1 MLRRRTRVEIFCD
14 LSGGMQSGQSC
25 FDIIFSSRFL
35 VVRRSSKRTVQYE
48 DPRLRNE
55 APIPKPLL
63 FKELRVEMA
72 TPLTSGAAPADEI
85 ESQDF
90 YYKIP
95 QVRSVEFASKDGTIA
110 TLEGEIS
117 VETGDAIM
125 TGSEGERWPIRR
137 FDFEQKYRPHGQ
149 TRKGEA
155 GEYVSE
161 PAVVTAAQLRTPK
174 LVHLS
179 EGRGSLNGRAGDWLV
194 TYGHHDQAIVAPAIF
209 SATYRRIGVP
219 VDIGLS
225 RDCLYAKPAI
235 DGIVS
240 ALRHQLKHTCFHVR
254 LLDDARPEVNYTR
267 HSLWCLIQE
276 VAPDV
281 DDSIPDVLTLSVAA
295 WTLPVE
301 TKDSLPGA
309 LRSLQRMKARPK
321 RSYIEGVFIKLAQA
335 VTPRQKTRAA
345 NKMPER
351 SLVKALA
358 EQLFELDHFNAAL
371 KSFYQGKIN
380 PEFRH
385 YMPALED
392 AEPVG
397 DEQTF
402 LESGVIADRIAN
414 RYQLVWQKSVFG
426 LTKDLAERKGLLS
439 IFLAAPTGLVQW
451 GLLSAF
457 IFTCFTE
464 FHDGCETIDRLSF
477 LQCSSHVWRTWVA
490 PVSLAAYLLVVSL
503 GWLKWIALKA
513 EKVENKHQDY
523 RLLAE
528 YMRVQYVWA
537 VLGIDKHVTDAEPP
551 VVPSESGWVVSAA
564 RALRHHAI
572 MPRSAQAPPSRVRA
586 EWANAAFL
594 VEQKTYHDRTLIK
607 RREDAIHHVRRYSR
621 IAVVSSISA
630 FVVLLMLKFGMPFFD
645 GFRNL
650 EMAAHFFVVVMVI
663 SLAVWAALH
672 KVIDLYAWE
681 IEAQRGK
688 LVRSALQ
695 RAITELKHTEK
706 PVHEIFFECGSFF
719 CADQAAWHA
728 LRRAK
733 PIEGPGG

>member
-1 MLRRRTRVEIFCD
+1 M
-14 LSGGMQSGQSC
+14 
-25 FDIIFSSRFL
+25 
-35 VVRRSSKRTVQYE
+35 
-48 DPRLRNE
+48 
-55 APIPKPLL
+55 
-63 FKELRVEMA
+63 EMA
-72 TPLTSGAAPADEI
+72 IPLTSETAPADEI

-110 TLEGEIS
+110 TLEGEVS
-117 VETGDAIM
+117 VEVGDAIM

-137 FDFEQKYRPHGQ
+137 IDFEHKYWPHGQ

-155 GEYVSE
+155 GRYVGQ
-161 PAVVTAAQLRTPK
+161 PAMVTATQLRMPRV
-174 LVHLS
+174 VHLS
-179 EGRGSLNGRAGDWLV
+179 DGRGSLNGQAGDWLV
-194 TYGHHDQAIVAPAIF
+194 TYGQHDQAIVAPAIF
-209 SATYRRIGVP
+209 SATYRRVCVP
-219 VDIGLS
+219 VDIGIS

-235 DGIVS
+235 DAVVT
-240 ALRHQLKHTCFHVR
+240 ALRHRLKHTSFHVR
-254 LLDDARPEVNYTR
+254 LLDDARAEVNYTR
-267 HSLWCLIQE
+267 HSLWCLIQKA
-276 VAPDV
+276 APDAN
-281 DDSIPDVLTLSVAA
+281 DSIPDVLTLSVAV
-295 WTLPVE
+295 WTLPFE
-301 TKDSLPGA
+301 DNDSLSGV
-309 LRSLQRMKARPK
+309 LRNLERMKARPK
-321 RSYIEGVFIKLAQA
+321 RSYMEEVFFKLAQA
-335 VTPRQKTRAA
+335 VVPPQKTRGA
-345 NKMPER
+345 NETSQR

-358 EQLFELDHFNAAL
+358 EQLFELDNFNAAL
-371 KSFYQGKIN
+371 KSFYQGKIH
-380 PEFRH
+380 PEFKH
-385 YMPALED
+385 YMPVLED

-402 LESGVIADRIAN
+402 LESGVIADGIAN
-414 RYQLVWQKSVFG
+414 RYQKIWQKSVFG
-426 LTKDLAERKGLLS
+426 ITKDLAERKGLLS

-464 FHDGCETIDRLSF
+464 FHDGCEKIDRFSF
-477 LQCSSHVWRTWVA
+477 LQCSSDAWRTWLA
-490 PVSLAAYLLVVSL
+490 PASLAVYLLVLSL
-503 GWLKWIALKA
+503 GWLKWVDLKA

-537 VLGIDKHVTDAEPP
+537 VLGIDKHVTDSEPP

-564 RALRHHAI
+564 RALRHHA
-572 MPRSAQAPPSRVRA
+572 MASRSAQEPPSHVRT
-586 EWANAAFL
+586 EWANEAFL
-594 VEQKTYHDRTLIK
+594 VEQMTYHDRTLIK
-607 RREDAIHHVRRYSR
+607 RREDAIQHVSRYSR

-630 FVVLLMLKFGMPFFD
+630 FAVLFILKFGMPFFG

-650 EMAAHFFVVVMVI
+650 EMVAHFFVVVMVI

-688 LVRSALQ
+688 LVRSALR
-695 RAITELKHTEK
+695 RAITELKHADK
-706 PVHEIFFECGSFF
+706 PVRAIFLECGSFF

-733 PIEGPGG
+733 PIEGPSG